1 MGTPKN
7 PKPNK
12 EKRGKWVGMKAYL
25 PSMNHVKFME
35 IDDRVNFLYF
45 NYFVA
50 LHKYNHNK
58 HYIMQPFMFA
68 L

>member
-1 MGTPKN
+1 
-7 PKPNK
+7 
-12 EKRGKWVGMKAYL
+12 MKAYL
-25 PSMNHVKFME
+25 PSTNHVKFME
-35 IDDRVNFLYF
+35 IDDCVNFLYF
-45 NYFVA
+45 NCFVA